1 MALQSSRTN
10 ERSPRLAH
18 IRPRMPS
25 GHLIDHPTP
34 QSVMYSSTP
43 MKYNIINTETEVT
56 IATYDTFREA
66 LTAVRLM
73 RVAHGLGIVIGGA
86 MVTDFSRHLA

>member
-1 MALQSSRTN
+1 
-10 ERSPRLAH
+10 
-18 IRPRMPS
+18 
-25 GHLIDHPTP
+25 
-34 QSVMYSSTP
+34 

-66 LTAVRLM
+66 LTAVRMM

-86 MVTDFSRHLA
+86 MVTDFTRHAV